1 MDILIQILTAV
12 WVLGLAAV
20 FGGFFHQIQE
30 KSKDVTKGMLW
41 GSIGALI
48 AGVVLVI
55 LQFAGEAAFA
65 DDTHMY
71 VLAGITV
78 VTAVLAFVFRAKK
91 NQAIIW
97 FVLGL
102 LSALGLVI
110 GIFW

>member
-1 MDILIQILTAV
+1 MELLIQILTAL
-12 WVLGLAAV
+12 WVLGLAAL

-41 GSIGALI
+41 GSLVALV

-78 VTAVLAFVFRAKK
+78 VAAALASVFRAKR
-91 NQAIIW
+91 NQAIVW